1 MIGGMRRRV
10 ALSLLP
16 LLFAGAAF
24 AAAPA
29 KKLAVPPIP
38 LKHRTL
44 ANGLE
49 VISVE
54 DHSSPTVA
62 IQVWYRV
69 GSKNDPQ
76 GRSGFAHLFEHLMFK
91 STAHMPAEMMDRL
104 TEDVGGFN
112 NASTRDDAT
121 EYHEVVPSNYLE
133 TLLWAEGDRM
143 ASLNVN
149 EDNFKSERDVVKEE
163 YRFRVLSPPYG
174 RLFSALEQDS
184 WAVHPYKRPGI
195 GNIAELDAATL
206 ADVQAFHK
214 TFYRP
219 DNAVLIVVGDFDPAQ
234 LQSWVDKYLGV
245 IGHPSTPIP
254 RVTAKEPPRKAP
266 KRFEEHGPNV
276 PLPAVA
282 VTWLLPEARHADT
295 PALSIVAALL
305 GLGQSSRV
313 YESLVYE
320 KKVAAEI
327 EVDADL
333 REDASLFIAFAV
345 LANGHSASEGE
356 KALIAEIDKLV
367 AKPVPAS
374 ELDKAKTQLIAS
386 ILHEREN
393 NDGKAFAIGNSAVVF
408 HDADAINTWINR
420 LQAVTSADVQR
431 VVRKYITGAPP
442 VLIHYT
448 AEGGAK

>member
-1 MIGGMRRRV
+1 MRRRL

-16 LLFAGAAF
+16 LVLAGAAF

-44 ANGLE
+44 SNGLE
-49 VISVE
+49 VYSVE
-54 DHSSPTVA
+54 EHSSPTVA

-69 GSKNDPQ
+69 GSKNDPD

-143 ASLNVN
+143 ATLNVN
-149 EDNFKSERDVVKEE
+149 EENFKSERDVVKEE

-174 RLFSALEQDS
+174 RLFVAIEKDS

-195 GNIAELDAATL
+195 GNIEELDAATL

-219 DNAVLIVVGDFDPAQ
+219 DNAVLVVVGDFDQSQ
-234 LQSWVDKYLGV
+234 LDAWVDKYLGV
-245 IGHPSTPIP
+245 VGHPSTPIP
-254 RVTAKEPPRKAP
+254 RVTVKEPPRKAL
-266 KRFEEHGPNV
+266 KRFDEHGPSV

-282 VTWLLPEARHADT
+282 ATWLLPAARHADSA
-295 PALSIVAALL
+295 ALSVAAALL

-313 YESLVYE
+313 YESLVY
-320 KKVAAEI
+320 KKKIAVEI

-333 REDASLFIAFAV
+333 REDAGLFIAFAV
-345 LANGHSASEGE
+345 LGNGHTAPEGE
-356 KALIAEIDKLV
+356 KAMLAEIEKL
-367 AKPVPAS
+367 ASKPIPS
-374 ELDKAKTQLIAS
+374 TELEKAKTQLIAS
-386 ILHEREN
+386 ILRNRET
-393 NDGKAFAIGNSAVVF
+393 NDGKANDIGNSYVVF
-408 HDADAINTWINR
+408 HDANSVNTWLGK
-420 LQAVTSADVQR
+420 LQAVTAADVQR
-431 VVRKYITGAPP
+431 VVRKYVTGAHP

>member
-1 MIGGMRRRV
+1 MRRRL
-10 ALSLLP
+10 ALFLLP
-16 LLFAGAAF
+16 LAFAGAAF

-29 KKLAVPPIP
+29 KKLVVPPIQ
-38 LKHRTL
+38 LHHRTL

-49 VISVE
+49 TYSVE

-62 IQVWYRV
+62 IHVWYRV

-104 TEDVGGFN
+104 TEDVGGYN

-143 ASLNVN
+143 SSLNVN
-149 EDNFKSERDVVKEE
+149 EENFKSERDVVKEE

-174 RLFSALEQDS
+174 RLFTAIEKDS
-184 WAVHPYKRPGI
+184 WTVHPYKRPGI
-195 GNIAELDAATL
+195 GNIEELDAATL

-219 DNAVLIVVGDFDPAQ
+219 DNAVLVVVGDFDQHQ
-234 LQSWVDKYLGV
+234 LDAWVDKYLGV
-245 IGHPSTPIP
+245 VARPAMPIP
-254 RVTAKEPPRKAP
+254 RVTAKEPPRKST
-266 KRFEEHGPNV
+266 KRFEEHGPTV
-276 PLPAVA
+276 PLPAIA
-282 VTWLLPEARHADT
+282 ATWLLPEARHPDGA
-295 PALSIVAALL
+295 ALSVAAALL
-305 GLGQSSRV
+305 GLGQSSRM
-313 YESLVYE
+313 YESLVY
-320 KKVAAEI
+320 KKKIAAEI

-333 REDASLFIAFAV
+333 REDAGLFIAFAV
-345 LANGHSASEGE
+345 LSNGKKPSDGE
-356 KALIAEIDKLV
+356 KALLAEIDKL
-367 AKPVPAS
+367 ATKPIPAS
-374 ELDKAKTQLIAS
+374 ELEKAKTQLIAS
-386 ILHEREN
+386 ILRDHEDN
-393 NDGKAFAIGNSAVVF
+393 NGKAFDIGNSVVVF
-408 HDADAINTWINR
+408 HQADMINKWIGR
-420 LQAVTSADVQR
+420 LQAVSAADIQR
-431 VVRKYITGAPP
+431 VVKKYITGAHP